1 MLNWHELPRK
11 STRQLKEQL
20 KKGLTCTI
28 LGCDEPLS
36 HKQGPGGNKLCRK
49 HHKQMREYGGVG
61 RLDRPH
67 TFHRKWTCDWC
78 GVDALEKVRKK
89 LPHLEDADPDLF
101 YRQARDLIVG
111 DHIIRRKDGG
121 DDSEENIQTLC
132 RDCDSFKTIQAE
144 DWR

>member
-20 KKGLTCTI
+20 EKGLTCTL
-28 LGCDEPLS
+28 LGCDEALS
-36 HKQGPGGNKLCRK
+36 HKQGPGGNTLCRK

-78 GVDALEKVRKK
+78 GVDALEKVRKRY
-89 LPHLEDADPDLF
+89 PHLEDTVTIIKNLQVDLGLAVWGSIALEIS
-101 YRQARDLIVG
+101 RPKG
-111 DHIIRRKDGG
+111 
-121 DDSEENIQTLC
+121 ST
-132 RDCDSFKTIQAE
+132 
-144 DWR
+144 